1 MTLDEAI
8 AIEQTDSN
16 MSQLLDI
23 IYDYL
28 DILDSVEEES
38 DSNDKQP

>member
-1 MTLDEAI
+1 MTLDEAT

-16 MSQLLDI
+16 MSPILDI

-28 DILDSVEEES
+28 DILDSLDMEG
-38 DSNDKQP
+38 DKNVRS

>member
-1 MTLDEAI
+1 MTLDEAT

-16 MSQLLDI
+16 MSQILDI

-28 DILDSVEEES
+28 DILDSLDMEG
-38 DSNDKQP
+38 DKNVRS